1 MSQYTE
7 RSNTGQ
13 QLFVEYDLGKIFV
26 RENRYSK
33 GNYTNSTYDEVNLD
47 AGTVLG
53 RVAATGKLVIF
64 DSAASDGSQY
74 PVGILADN
82 YTIAEGETQEVAFCN
97 YGDVVEEKLVFQNTD
112 DLDTVVEDKTV
123 RDRIGSDTVGVRLV
137 STTQNTI
144 SDNY

>member
-1 MSQYTE
+1 MSKYTE

-33 GNYTNSTYDEVNLD
+33 GDYTNSGYTDETLN

-53 RVAATGKLVIF
+53 RVATTGKLKKF
-64 DSAASDGSQY
+64 TSGASDGSQY
-74 PVGILADN
+74 PIGVLADN
-82 YTIAEGETQEVAFCN
+82 YVVGDGETQELAFCT
-97 YGDVVEEKLVFQNTD
+97 YGDVVEEKLVFQGSDTLN
-112 DLDTVVEDKTV
+112 TVVSGKNV
-123 RDRIGSDTVGVRLV
+123 RDRIGSDSVGIRLV